1 MNTETKIWITIS
13 IMFVLLAIGF
23 ASQAMAQDDVKVCRN
38 FDSDPIKIVIVA
50 KSAQCPAGYH

>member
-1 MNTETKIWITIS
+1 MKTMTKVWLTIAV
-13 IMFVLLAIGF
+13 MFLILAGGIVN
-23 ASQAMAQDDVKVCRN
+23 QVQAQDDVKVCRN